1 MNSHL
6 PNWVAV
12 CYVACGGAIGS
23 VLRFGM
29 GRWIGAWFGTIPSMF
44 ATGLVNLIGSF
55 VLGWVVASFAPVQ
68 RVIPNPLVLFLGV
81 GLCGGLTTFSTLAME
96 LTDLLQAK
104 RYGWTLVYGLG
115 SLTLG
120 VLSFL
125 AGAALRVGEI
135 NAD

>member
-6 PNWVAV
+6 PTWAAV

-23 VLRFGM
+23 VLRFGV
-29 GRWIGAWFGTIPSMF
+29 GRWMSAWFGAIPSMF

-55 VLGWVVASFAPVQ
+55 VLGFVVASFAPLQ
-68 RVIPNPLVLFLGV
+68 RGVPNPLVLFLGV
-81 GLCGGLTTFSTLAME
+81 GFCGGLTTFSTLAME
-96 LTDLLQAK
+96 LTDLLQSK
-104 RYGWTLVYGLG
+104 KYGWCLAYGLG

-125 AGAALRVGEI
+125 AGAALRLGEI
-135 NAD
+135 KAD